1 MKSWKQVFAV
11 IWAGQFMSI
20 LSSTTVNFAIILWL
34 SIKTGSAEILAYAA
48 FAALLPQVILGPVA
62 GVYVDRW
69 NRKLVMILADSF
81 IAVCTLILSI
91 LFWLDIAEMWHI
103 FILLGLRSVG
113 SSFHMPAMEAS
124 VPLLAPQEQL
134 TRVAGINQIIISV
147 GNIAGPALGAFF
159 ITIWDIE
166 YVLLLDVGGAF
177 IACTSLLFVHIP
189 NPEKIEDT
197 AKNIL
202 REMKEGITAV
212 LKNRGLSWVFLYSVF
227 GNLFIMPVS
236 ILFPLMTL
244 QYFGGDKFQVS
255 LVEALWGVGALIG
268 GIIMGIKVYNINR
281 IILHNFMYMVLG
293 LTFLFSGLLSPA
305 GFVWFAVLTAIG
317 GVSGSIFNT
326 IFISIVQVNI
336 DPAALGRVFSMY
348 FTVGLIPSLIGLLG
362 VGFIA
367 DNVGLTRT
375 FVLCGGILV
384 ILGVLLFFNPSA
396 MRLDSRKRKKE

>member
-91 LFWLDIAEMWHI
+91 LFWMDIAEMWHI

-197 AKNIL
+197 TKNIL

-212 LKNRGLSWVFLYSVF
+212 LKNQGLSWVFLYSVF

-236 ILFPLMTL
+236 VLFPLMTL

-396 MRLDSRKRKKE
+396 MRLDSRKRKEE

>member
-1 MKSWKQVFAV
+1 MKSWKQVFAI

-34 SIKTGSAEILAYAA
+34 SIKTGSAEILAYTA
-48 FAALLPQVILGPVA
+48 FSALLPQVILGPVV

-81 IAVCTLILSI
+81 IAACTLILSV

-103 FILLGLRSVG
+103 FILLALRSVG

-124 VPLLAPQEQL
+124 VPLLAPKEQL

-189 NPEKIEDT
+189 DPEKIQDKVE
-197 AKNIL
+197 NVL
-202 REMKEGITAV
+202 QEMKEGLTIV
-212 LKNRGLSWVFLYSVF
+212 LKNRGLSWVFLYSIF

-236 ILFPLMTL
+236 VIFPLMTL

-255 LVEALWGVGALIG
+255 LIEILWGVGALVG

-281 IILHNFMYMVLG
+281 IILHNFMYIVLG
-293 LTFLFSGLLSPA
+293 LTFVFSGLLSPA
-305 GFVWFAVLTAIG
+305 GFVWFAVLTTLG

-348 FTVGLIPSLIGLLG
+348 FTVGLVPTLIGLLG
-362 VGFIA
+362 VGYIA
-367 DNVGLTRT
+367 DNIGLTAT
-375 FVLCGGILV
+375 FISCGTMLVL
-384 ILGVLLFFNPSA
+384 LGVLLFFNPSA
-396 MRLDSRKRKKE
+396 IRLDSRKREDK